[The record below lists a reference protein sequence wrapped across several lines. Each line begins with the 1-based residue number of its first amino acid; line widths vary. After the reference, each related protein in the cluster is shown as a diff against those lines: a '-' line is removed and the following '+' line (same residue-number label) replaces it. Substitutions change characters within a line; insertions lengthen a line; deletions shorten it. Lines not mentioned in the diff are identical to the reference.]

1 MSGAA
6 RRGGTTVGKAKG
18 TAMSDHHDH
27 HHNVLLLGFEDRAR
41 CRLAYEDAIHLPGAR
56 QVAVLE
62 RDAEG
67 ILDVPE
73 SHIRGAGVPTVGSGL
88 VGGLV
93 GLLGGPI
100 GVLLGFAAGA
110 AIGNAAEQA
119 EITDGGA
126 GLIVLSS
133 RVENGRALL
142 VVDLVEDETGP
153 ADALAAKYGAAVE
166 RISAE
171 QFAEQVRIAE
181 ERAEEEPADG
191 E

>member
-1 MSGAA
+1 MS
-6 RRGGTTVGKAKG
+6 
-18 TAMSDHHDH
+18 DH
-27 HHNVLLLGFEDRAR
+27 HHNVLLLGFEDRAQ
-41 CRLAYEDAIHLPGAR
+41 CRLAYEDAMHLPGLR

-62 RDAEG
+62 RDEQG
-67 ILDVPE
+67 IVDIPE

-133 RVENGRALL
+133 RVGNGRALL
-142 VVDLVEDETGP
+142 VLDLVEHQTGP
-153 ADALAAKYGAAVE
+153 ADELAAKYGAPVE

-171 QFAEQVRIAE
+171 QFAEQVRIAKE
-181 ERAEEEPADG
+181 KATEG
-191 E
+191 

>member
-1 MSGAA
+1 MS
-6 RRGGTTVGKAKG
+6 
-18 TAMSDHHDH
+18 DH
-27 HHNVLLLGFEDRAR
+27 HHNVLLLGFTDREE
-41 CRLAYEDAIHLPGAR
+41 CRRAYEDAMHLPGLR

-67 ILDVPE
+67 IVDIPE

-110 AIGNAAEQA
+110 AIGNAAEQT
-119 EITDGGA
+119 EMTDGGA

-133 RVENGRALL
+133 RVDNGRALL
-142 VVDLVEDETGP
+142 VADLVEHESGP
-153 ADALAAKYGAAVE
+153 ADELAAKYGASVE

-171 QFAEQVRIAE
+171 QFAEQVRIAK
-181 ERAEEEPADG
+181 ERTPED
-191 E
+191 

>member
-1 MSGAA
+1 MS
-6 RRGGTTVGKAKG
+6 
-18 TAMSDHHDH
+18 DH
-27 HHNVLLLGFEDRAR
+27 HHNVLLLGFTDPAA
-41 CRLAYEDAIHLPGAR
+41 CRRAYEDAMHLPGVR

-62 RDAEG
+62 RSEEG
-67 ILDVPE
+67 IVDIPE

-110 AIGNAAEQA
+110 AIGNAAEQT

-142 VVDLVEDETGP
+142 VLDVVEHDSAPVDE
-153 ADALAAKYGAAVE
+153 LAARYEASVE

-171 QFAEQVRIAE
+171 QFAEQVRIAKD
-181 ERAEEEPADG
+181 RAEQG
-191 E
+191 

>member
-1 MSGAA
+1 MS
-6 RRGGTTVGKAKG
+6 
-18 TAMSDHHDH
+18 DH
-27 HHNVLLLGFEDRAR
+27 HHNVLLLGFTDRAA
-41 CRLAYEDAIHLPGAR
+41 CRRAYEDAMHLPGVR

-62 RDAEG
+62 RSDEG
-67 ILDVPE
+67 IVDIPE

-110 AIGNAAEQA
+110 AIGNAAEQT

-142 VVDLVEDETGP
+142 VLDVVEHDSAPVDE
-153 ADALAAKYGAAVE
+153 LAARYGAPVE

-171 QFAEQVRIAE
+171 QFAEQVRIAK
-181 ERAEEEPADG
+181 ERAEQG
-191 E
+191 

>member
-1 MSGAA
+1 MS
-6 RRGGTTVGKAKG
+6 
-18 TAMSDHHDH
+18 DH
-27 HHNVLLLGFEDRAR
+27 HHNVLLLGFADGEA
-41 CRLAYEDAIHLPGAR
+41 CRRAYEDAMHLPGLR
-56 QVAVLE
+56 QLAVLE
-62 RDAEG
+62 RSAEG
-67 ILDVPE
+67 IVDIPE

-100 GVLLGFAAGA
+100 GALLGFAAGA
-110 AIGNAAEQA
+110 AIGNAAEQS

-142 VVDLVEDETGP
+142 VVDLVEHDSAP
-153 ADALAAKYGAAVE
+153 ADELAAKYGAPVE

-171 QFAEQVRIAE
+171 QFAEQVRAAKE
-181 ERAEEEPADG
+181 SAG
-191 E
+191 

>member
-1 MSGAA
+1 MAGVVP
-6 RRGGTTVGKAKG
+6 RYGTREDDVGEAKG
-18 TAMSDHHDH
+18 TAMSDH
-27 HHNVLLLGFEDRAR
+27 HHNVLLLGFDDQAR
-41 CRLAYEDAIHLPGAR
+41 CRQAYEEAMHLPGAR

-67 ILDVPE
+67 IVDVPE

-133 RVENGRALL
+133 RVDSGKALL
-142 VVDLVEDETGP
+142 VVDLVEEENAP
-153 ADALAAKYGAAVE
+153 ADELAAKYGAPVE

-171 QFAEQVRIAE
+171 RFAEQVQAAKEQAE
-181 ERAEEEPADG
+181 QG
-191 E
+191 

>member
-1 MSGAA
+1 MS
-6 RRGGTTVGKAKG
+6 
-18 TAMSDHHDH
+18 DH
-27 HHNVLLLGFEDRAR
+27 HHNVLLLGFTDPAA
-41 CRLAYEDAIHLPGAR
+41 CRRAYEDAMHLPGVR

-67 ILDVPE
+67 IVDIPE

-110 AIGNAAEQA
+110 AIGNAAEQT
-119 EITDGGA
+119 EMTDGGA

-133 RVENGRALL
+133 RVDNGKALL
-142 VVDLVEDETGP
+142 VVDLVEHENGP
-153 ADALAAKYGAAVE
+153 ADELAASYGAPVE

-171 QFAEQVRIAE
+171 EFAEQVRVAKE
-181 ERAEEEPADG
+181 KADQS
-191 E
+191 